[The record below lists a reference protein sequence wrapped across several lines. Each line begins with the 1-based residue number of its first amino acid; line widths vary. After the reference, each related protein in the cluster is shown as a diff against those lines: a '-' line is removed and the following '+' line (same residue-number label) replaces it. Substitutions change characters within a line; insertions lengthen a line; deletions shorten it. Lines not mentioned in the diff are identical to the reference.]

1 MSSAKSCKVIAF
13 FVINPVGIKSTSMG
27 AHVAAA
33 VAAINEVEVKI

>member
-13 FVINPVGIKSTSMG
+13 FVINSVGIKSTSMG